1 MKRVMLLSLG
11 LMALVGTGTW
21 AQDARVVQ
29 YARQLSRLFVQDGL
43 TIETGMAA
51 DGTQNLAV
59 LANNGYFPLQVTAKA
74 GVPSTLRVYTDR
86 TYDCSRA
93 FYLPD
98 LNQKAGLPAKGVK
111 VFSIPA
117 QKRGTTLF
125 GTCGMGMY
133 TFEIRFE

>member
-1 MKRVMLLSLG
+1 MKRVILLSLG
-11 LMALVGTGTW
+11 LLALFGTGVW
-21 AQDARVVQ
+21 AQDARIVQ
-29 YARQLSRLFVQDGL
+29 YGRQLSRLFVQDGL

-59 LANNGYFPLQVTAKA
+59 LANSGYFPLQLTAKA
-74 GVPSTLRVYTDR
+74 GIPSTLRVYTDR

-93 FYLPD
+93 FFLPD
-98 LNQKAGLPAKGVK
+98 FNQKAGLPVKGVK
-111 VFSIPA
+111 AFAIPA
-117 QKRGTTLF
+117 QKKGATLF